1 MTVQAKARAGQ
12 HSVHSLRCLEKGA
25 SSGARNMAFEIEA
38 CEVTSLISQMLSG
51 SREEGGEWVALT
63 KLASL
68 VNRAPPSVDIAHNLL
83 QSLIGWK
90 SEKPEDFVME
100 PTVADATGS
109 ALSRMVVF
117 CQTFTYAF
125 NLLMKNA
132 HERPDTPLKI
142 SGEEWDLVSVSATTW
157 MNGLLDS
164 DLLQACHKTSR
175 EETDL
180 TYKTK
185 VQYTIQLVALHIH
198 IQSNS
203 IIIVV
208 ESAIIEQGKK
218 VCKTYTAVHC

>member
-1 MTVQAKARAGQ
+1 MLVTRPGKLKIPTDEMTVQAKARPGER
-12 HSVHSLRCLEKGA
+12 SMYTLRCLEKGA

-38 CEVTSLISQMLSG
+38 CEVTSLISKMLSG

-100 PTVADATGS
+100 PTIANDTGS
-109 ALSRMVVF
+109 AVSRMVVF
-117 CQTFTYAF
+117 CQTFTYAY

-132 HERPDTPLKI
+132 HERPDTPLKM

-164 DLLQACHKTSR
+164 DLLQACHKTSQ

-180 TYKTK
+180 KYKTK
-185 VQYTIQLVALHIH
+185 VSLISTV
-198 IQSNS
+198 
-203 IIIVV
+203 
-208 ESAIIEQGKK
+208 
-218 VCKTYTAVHC
+218 